1 MHLDGKPGCLVRT
14 PTPIDR
20 TSTAVGIVTR
30 MDEYTK
36 IMLDYAESARAATN
50 SARAYVKSTA
60 TYAESVRRAAERTR
74 AATLRAQEQP
84 PRVRE
89 HLAECVSSYQ
99 ICEDRPSQDHEDV
112 RRRGDLMMELN
123 FYFWTS
129 SALPLCDLYD
139 RCVWT
144 EFLCYNDGVEL
155 LLLNY

>member
-14 PTPIDR
+14 PTPVDR

-60 TYAESVRRAAERTR
+60 AYAESVRRAPESTR

-89 HLAECVSSYQ
+89 HLAECVSSCQ
-99 ICEDRPSQDHEDV
+99 SCKDRPTEIIKNV
-112 RRRGDLMMELN
+112 GRRGDLVMELN
-123 FYFWTS
+123 FYF
-129 SALPLCDLYD
+129 
-139 RCVWT
+139 
-144 EFLCYNDGVEL
+144 
-155 LLLNY
+155 